1 MLSYDE
7 GTQQSIYNILAQ
19 IRSVSLTNRERGDRF
34 ERLIKAYLKSDP
46 VYADQFSDV
55 WLWTEW
61 PYRDNRPDTGID
73 LVARYRLS
81 GEFCAIQCKFY
92 EPEHQIQKA
101 DIDSFFTASGKEFE
115 TPEGMRR
122 FSARLIV
129 STTDHW
135 SSNAEDALNR
145 QTIPVTRLRVR
156 DLDESRVDWSQ
167 FSVEQPTALALRA
180 KKTLR
185 PHQMEALEHVL
196 TGFETHDRGK
206 LIMACGTGKTFTAL
220 RLAER
225 LTGGA
230 GTVLFLVPSI
240 SLLSQTLREWTGEAE
255 ETLNCFAVCSDTKVG
270 KRSED
275 ISAHDLAIPA
285 TTDAHRL
292 AAAVRAIPEG
302 TGLTV
307 VFSTYQSIQA
317 VSDAQKEG
325 LPEFDLVICDEAHRT
340 TGVVDKDKHESHFV
354 RVHRQEFL
362 GAKKRLYMTATPRI
376 YADTAQSKAK
386 ENDALLCSM
395 DDEAMYGPEF
405 HRLGFGEAVE
415 RGLLSDYKVMVLAV
429 DEQHVS
435 AALQRHMADEHNEL
449 RLDDAV
455 KIVGCWNGLAKHFLG
470 EEAKT
475 EDPLPM
481 RRAVAFARSIADS
494 KQVAAM
500 FESVVAE
507 YLEHHSDDQAA
518 LRCDVQ
524 HVDGTFNALLR
535 NEKLDWLK
543 GDPGQNTCRILSN
556 ARCLSEGVDVPA
568 LDAVLFLNPRDSQ
581 VDVVQ
586 SVGRV
591 MRRAEGKKYG
601 YVILPIGVPAGVA
614 PEVALQDNEKY
625 KVVWQVL
632 QALRAH
638 DDRFNATINKI
649 ELNKKRPDQIQ
660 VIGVGGKSG
669 DGEGSGSGT
678 TTYTSEFLFP
688 EMEAWKDAIYAKL
701 VLKCGERRY
710 WENWAK
716 SVAEIAEHHVARV
729 RAIVESGSPEAREAF
744 EHFLDGLHENINP
757 SVSAD
762 EAIEMLSQHL
772 ITRPVF
778 EALFE
783 GYDFAGNNPV
793 SRSMQAVLD
802 VLEGRALSKEVESL
816 KGFYESVRT
825 RITNID
831 NAEGRQ
837 KVMVELYERFFKI
850 AFEKMHE
857 RLGIVYTP
865 TQVVD
870 FIIRSAEFALQQH
883 FGSGLSDEN
892 VHILDPFTGTGTF
905 IVRLL
910 RSGLIRPEDLERKY
924 QHELH
929 ANEIVLLAYYI
940 AAINIEA
947 AYHGVRGGEYEP
959 FDGIVLTDTFQ
970 LTEGDGVLDRFVF
983 PENNERLKRQRA
995 AEIRV
1000 IISNPPWSVGQGN
1013 ANANNRNLKYPH
1025 LDERIAQTYAARS
1038 SGTNK
1043 NSLYDSYIRAFRWA
1057 SDRIKD
1063 EGIICFVTNG
1073 GWIDGNSADGFRE
1086 CLEEEFSDIYVF
1098 NLRGNQRTSGET
1110 SRREGGKIF
1119 GSGSRAPVA
1128 ITLLVKDCS
1137 HVGPASLHHYDI
1149 GDYLSRE
1156 QKLAIVA
1163 EFGSYHT
1170 IPWERI
1176 ESNEHHD
1183 WLNQRSNQFGS
1194 LVPLNDAP
1202 NAIFSVRSNGV
1213 QTNRDSWTYNFCRDS
1228 LRESVQQ
1235 TIAFYNEQVR
1245 VHASATT
1252 ISEAEANLRIARDPK
1267 RIKWT
1272 RGLVDSLRRG
1282 RIGTF
1287 DPSHVGAGMYRPF
1300 CKQWVYYDRLLNEY
1314 YKEKLYPDIQ
1324 HANRAIMVTGVGE
1337 SKSFSCLMLDT
1348 LPNLHVIAAGQCFPL
1363 YYYETV
1369 ERVGGGLFEDATV
1382 VRDSHRRKE
1391 GITDTALADF
1401 RRHYHDE
1408 AITKED
1414 IFYYCYG
1421 VLSAPEYGE
1430 RFAADLKRELPR
1442 IPLALDFWAFSR
1454 AGRELAHWHLDYE
1467 QVEPWSLEEERADQ
1481 GELDDYAYYQIERM
1495 EFLPLGGREKDRSTI
1510 IYNSRIRL
1518 KGIPLGAYD
1527 YVVNGKSAIEWIMER
1542 YQVTTDPESG
1552 IRNDPNDW
1560 CREHGDPRYILD
1572 LLKRIVRVS
1581 IETNRIVA
1589 GLPPIDG

>member
-1 MLSYDE
+1 M
-7 GTQQSIYNILAQ
+7 
-19 IRSVSLTNRERGDRF
+19 
-34 ERLIKAYLKSDP
+34 
-46 VYADQFSDV
+46 
-55 WLWTEW
+55 
-61 PYRDNRPDTGID
+61 
-73 LVARYRLS
+73 
-81 GEFCAIQCKFY
+81 
-92 EPEHQIQKA
+92 
-101 DIDSFFTASGKEFE
+101 
-115 TPEGMRR
+115 
-122 FSARLIV
+122 
-129 STTDHW
+129 
-135 SSNAEDALNR
+135 
-145 QTIPVTRLRVR
+145 TRLRVR
-156 DLDESRVDWSQ
+156 DLDESSIDWSQ
-167 FSVEQPTALALRA
+167 FSSEQPGAIQMRT

-185 PHQMEALEHVL
+185 PHQVEALEHIL
-196 TGFETHDRGK
+196 AGFETHDRGK

-225 LTGGA
+225 LTGGS

-240 SLLSQTLREWTGEAE
+240 SLLSQTLREWTAEAE

-270 KRSED
+270 RHSED

-285 TTDAHRL
+285 TTDARRL
-292 AAAVRAIPEG
+292 AQAITAIRASD
-302 TGLTV
+302 GLTV
-307 VFSTYQSIQA
+307 VFSTYQSIQV
-317 VSDAQKEG
+317 VSDAQGLG
-325 LPEFDLVICDEAHRT
+325 LPEFDLVVCDEAHRT
-340 TGVVDKDKHESHFV
+340 TGVVLNKDKQESQFV
-354 RVHRQEFL
+354 RVHRQDFVR
-362 GAKKRLYMTATPRI
+362 AKKRLYMTATPRI
-376 YADTAQSKAK
+376 YADSAQSKAR

-395 DDEAMYGPEF
+395 DDETMYGPEF

-435 AALQRHMADEHNEL
+435 SALQRHMADEHNEL

-455 KIVGCWNGLAKHFLG
+455 KIVGCWNGLAKRFVG
-470 EEAKT
+470 EEART

-481 RRAVAFARSIADS
+481 RHAVAFARSINDS

-507 YLEHHSDDQAA
+507 YLQQHGDDEAA
-518 LRCDVQ
+518 LRCEVE

-543 GDPGQNTCRILSN
+543 QDPGENTCRILSN

-614 PEVALQDNEKY
+614 PEVALQDNDKY

-660 VIGVGGKSG
+660 VIGIGGRGKD
-669 DGEGSGSGT
+669 DGAGGGT
-678 TTYTSEFLFP
+678 ATTYTSEFLFP

-729 RAIVESGSPEAREAF
+729 RAIVESGSPEARKAF
-744 EHFLDGLHENINP
+744 DRFLDGLHENINP

-783 GYDFAGNNPV
+783 GYDFAAHNPV

-802 VLEGRALSKEVESL
+802 VLEGQAISKEVESL
-816 KGFYESVRT
+816 QGFYESVRK
-825 RITNID
+825 RISGID
-831 NAEGRQ
+831 NPEGRQ
-837 KVMVELYERFFKI
+837 KVMVELYDRFFKL
-850 AFEKMHE
+850 AFPKMAE

-865 TQVVD
+865 TEVVD
-870 FIIRSAEFALQQH
+870 FIMHSAEFALQRH
-883 FGSGLSDEN
+883 FGTSLSDKN

-905 IVRLL
+905 VVRLL
-910 RSGLIRPEDLERKY
+910 QSGLIRPEDLERKY
-924 QHELH
+924 RKELH

-947 AYHGVRGGEYEP
+947 AYHGGRGGQYEP

-983 PENNERLKRQRA
+983 PENNERAKRQRA

-1000 IISNPPWSVGQGN
+1000 IVSNPPWSVGQGS
-1013 ANANNRNLKYPH
+1013 ANDNNQNLKYPR
-1025 LDERIAQTYAARS
+1025 LDGRIEETYAARS
-1038 SGTNK
+1038 TATNK
-1043 NSLYDSYIRAFRWA
+1043 NSLYDAYFRAFRWA
-1057 SDRIKD
+1057 SDRIRD
-1063 EGIICFVTNG
+1063 EGVICFVSNG
-1073 GWIDGNSADGFRE
+1073 GWIDGNTADGFRAT
-1086 CLEEEFSDIYVF
+1086 LEEEFAEIYVF

-1119 GSGSRAPVA
+1119 GAGSRAPVA
-1128 ITLLVKDCS
+1128 ITLLVKDRS
-1137 HVGPASLHHYDI
+1137 HQGRANLHYYDI

-1156 QKLAIVA
+1156 RKLAIIS
-1163 EFGSYHT
+1163 EFGSSAAV
-1170 IPWERI
+1170 PWQDVEP
-1176 ESNEHHD
+1176 NEQHD
-1183 WLNQRSNQFGS
+1183 WVRQRSEEFGT
-1194 LVPLNDAP
+1194 LVPFNDAP
-1202 NAIFSVRSNGV
+1202 NAIFALRSGGV
-1213 QTNRDSWTYNFCRDS
+1213 KSGRDAWAYNMSRAS
-1228 LRESVQQ
+1228 LEVNMSRMV
-1235 TIAFYNEQVR
+1235 AFYNEQVK
-1245 VHASATT
+1245 AYSAALHRAGAYAADL
-1252 ISEAEANLRIARDPK
+1252 AE
-1267 RIKWT
+1267 
-1272 RGLVDSLRRG
+1272 GLVDHNPKMIKWNRGLKGDLSRG
-1282 RIGTF
+1282 RKLEYAAERIV
-1287 DPSHVGAGMYRPF
+1287 PAMYRPF
-1300 CKQWVYYDRLLNEY
+1300 VREWFYFDRHLNDMVYRMPSLF
-1314 YKEKLYPDIQ
+1314 PDP
-1324 HANRAIMVTGVGE
+1324 GY
-1337 SKSFSCLMLDT
+1337 
-1348 LPNLHVIAAGQCFPL
+1348 PNLAIVVPGPGMRHEPSCFIVNALPDLHIHPTDGQCFPL
-1363 YYYETV
+1363 YYYEQNTARQAPPGMFDSEV
-1369 ERVGGGLFEDATV
+1369 SRDRN
-1382 VRDSHRRKE
+1382 VRRD

-1401 RRHYHDE
+1401 RHHYGDE
-1408 AITKED
+1408 SISKED

-1421 VLSAPEYGE
+1421 VISAPEYGE
-1430 RFAADLKRELPR
+1430 RFGADLKRELPR
-1442 IPLALDFWAFSR
+1442 IPMAPDFWAFSR

-1467 QVEPWSLEEERADQ
+1467 QVAPWPLEEERAEQ
-1481 GELDDYAYYQIERM
+1481 GDRDDFAYYRVEKM
-1495 EFLPLGGREKDRSTI
+1495 EFLSLGGREKDRSTI
-1510 IYNSRIRL
+1510 VYNSRIRL
-1518 KGIPLGAYD
+1518 KGIPLAAYD

-1542 YQVTTDPESG
+1542 YQVTTDTESG

-1560 CREHGDPRYILD
+1560 CREHGEPRYILD

-1581 IETNRIVA
+1581 VETNRIVA
-1589 GLPPIDG
+1589 GLPPID